1 MMHNALTD
9 PANHRILCLRS
20 TRKDPRRILSMKK
33 LFSVLL
39 IFLLAFS
46 VIGCSAQAE
55 EHRIV
60 ASFYPMYIFAM
71 NVFDGIDEITLE
83 SMAAPET
90 GCLHDY
96 QLLTSDMKALAKA
109 QALLVNGAG
118 MESFLPG
125 FRNVQVWEEGRKVP
139 ARRSVRVRDLLSMT
153 SGLPYGGNPASPSS
167 VEVQK
172 IFEEIDEKL
181 YREDSLSTVEIANR
195 IGQCGLDFHPG
206 DSWEYGV
213 SADVLGAIVEIV
225 SGKRFGEFL
234 KEELLDPLG
243 MEDTGFYVPKEKQ
256 ERLACVYEKRGVEL
270 KLYKGDHLGIM
281 NAQKKKPAFESGGAG
296 MVSTLEDYSRF
307 AAMLLNGGEYGGKQI
322 LRPDTVNYMTGGK
335 LLPWQQEAMWKKWET
350 LSGFGYGNLMRIMVE
365 PGMAYHQGV
374 KGEYGWD
381 GWLGAYFCNIPSEK
395 ISILLSFQ
403 RAGTGTIGV
412 TRKLRNLLTP
422 GYIRGEG

>member
-1 MMHNALTD
+1 MKDNSAE
-9 PANHRILCLRS
+9 RILKEAVESREVAGINLLVQ
-20 TRKDPRRILSMKK
+20 KDGRD
-33 LFSVLL
+33 
-39 IFLLAFS
+39 
-46 VIGCSAQAE
+46 VIYAQAGYADAE
-55 EHRIV
+55 KKKEYGRDTIV
-60 ASFYPMYIFAM
+60 RLY
-71 NVFDGIDEITLE
+71 
-83 SMAAPET
+83 SMTKPVTAAAVM
-90 GCLHDY
+90 
-96 QLLTSDMKALAKA
+96 LLMERGELDLCEPA
-109 QALLVNGAG
+109 
-118 MESFLPG
+118 ESFLPG

-195 IGQCGLDFHPG
+195 IGQCGLLFHPG